1 MTDSVDRDPAMEPPD
16 ETTPPVDP
24 EAQQPEPEPTP
35 EAVLTPLEL
44 HRQLAVAS
52 QPPPWQP
59 ADEELDPNAEVGW
72 EKAAAHELPAIR
84 PEDLPAL
91 DPTLA
96 AGHAAPDAPDGT
108 VQAVAPEL
116 ALVPRDRVWRRG
128 ARRATRGIRAAIR
141 PLVLIVL
148 FGAGVALGWTT
159 WVRAQPIPQ
168 GSVPP
173 AALEA
178 GTTDD
183 IPTPVQS
190 LVAALN
196 SDNQTQLQTVVP
208 AEPYRLLAGE
218 LSRRDVARIQGA
230 KALATY
236 SKDGDS
242 ATEILIGGY
251 DSSNNPVVFNLV
263 VHIHQG
269 SISEFR

>member
-1 MTDSVDRDPAMEPPD
+1 MTASVDRDPTMAPPD
-16 ETTPPVDP
+16 ETAPPVDP
-24 EAQQPEPEPTP
+24 EAPLPEQPELATELPELATELPEPEP
-35 EAVLTPLEL
+35 VLTPLEL
-44 HRQLAVAS
+44 HRRLAVAN
-52 QPPPWQP
+52 QPPPWEP

-84 PEDLPAL
+84 PEDLPAI

-96 AGHAAPDAPDGT
+96 AGATETPDGT
-108 VQAVAPEL
+108 VQTVAPEL

-128 ARRATRGIRAAIR
+128 ARRATRGIRAAVR
-141 PLVLIVL
+141 PLVLIVV

-190 LVAALN
+190 LIAALN

-208 AEPYRLLAGE
+208 A
-218 LSRRDVARIQGA
+218 
-230 KALATY
+230 
-236 SKDGDS
+236 
-242 ATEILIGGY
+242 
-251 DSSNNPVVFNLV
+251 
-263 VHIHQG
+263 
-269 SISEFR
+269 

>member
-1 MTDSVDRDPAMEPPD
+1 MTDPVDRDPAVEPP
-16 ETTPPVDP
+16 EAGSAP
-24 EAQQPEPEPTP
+24 EAPQPEPSEPIAEP
-35 EAVLTPLEL
+35 VLTPLEL

-91 DPTLA
+91 DPALA
-96 AGHAAPDAPDGT
+96 AGQAAADTPDGT

-116 ALVPRDRVWRRG
+116 ALVPRDRIWRRG
-128 ARRATRGIRAAIR
+128 ARRATRGIRVAVR

-208 AEPYRLLAGE
+208 AAPYRLLAGE

-269 SISEFR
+269 AISEFR